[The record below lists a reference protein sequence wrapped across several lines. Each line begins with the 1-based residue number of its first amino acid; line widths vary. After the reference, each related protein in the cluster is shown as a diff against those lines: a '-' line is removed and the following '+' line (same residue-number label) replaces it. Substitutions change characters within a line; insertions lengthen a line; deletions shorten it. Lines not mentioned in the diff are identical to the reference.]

1 MGTSFDPRSLYQI
14 GYGLYVLTTRENGR
28 DNGCIVNTVMQ
39 LTSSPCLVAVTVNKS
54 NYTCSIIERTGML
67 NINSLTKDTPF
78 ELFKRFGYQSGRD
91 CDKFES
97 LSVERSGNGIAV
109 LREHTCGFISL
120 EVERKIDLGSHIMF
134 FCTPVEGA
142 LTSGEETVSYTY
154 YQKNIKPSAEK
165 TEKKKGFICEIC
177 GYIYEG
183 ETLPED
189 YVCPVCKHGRE
200 VFKPL

>member
-39 LTSSPCLVAVTVNKS
+39 LTSSPCLVTVTVNKS

-154 YQKNIKPSAEK
+154 YQKNIKPSPEK

>member
-14 GYGLYVLTTRENGR
+14 GYGLYVLTTREDGR

-39 LTSSPCLVAVTVNKS
+39 VTSSPCLVAVTVNKS

-154 YQKNIKPSAEK
+154 YQKNIKPSPEK
-165 TEKKKGFICEIC
+165 PKKKGFICEIC